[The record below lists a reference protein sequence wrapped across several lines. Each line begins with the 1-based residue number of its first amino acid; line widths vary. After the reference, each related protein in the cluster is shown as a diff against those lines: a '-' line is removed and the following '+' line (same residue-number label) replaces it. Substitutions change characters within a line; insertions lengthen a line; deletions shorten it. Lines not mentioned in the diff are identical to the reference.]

1 MSTSTGGPFAWTD
14 RKVREALGLALPSH
28 RPGPGAVVSAEEED
42 GSQHLFSGVSTDT
55 RTLAE
60 GDLFVALRGP
70 SFDGHQFLGAAA
82 SAGAAGAV
90 VERTSG
96 TPAPVASRY
105 FPMYEVADT
114 LEALG
119 ALAHY
124 RRRALGVPVVG
135 ITGSS
140 GKTTMKDLLT
150 AVLSTTHSVHATR
163 GNLNNRVG
171 VPLTLLATPDDAE
184 VVVVEM
190 GTSQAG
196 EIAALTGIAEPDVGV
211 VTTVSD
217 SHLEGLGDL
226 DGVLEEKLDL
236 LRGLRPGGISL
247 VGDEPASLPKRARS
261 LGNLTR
267 VAGLSEAADPQWRGE
282 LLDVDGHGRW
292 RVRIDAGTFRC
303 GMPGRHGVS
312 NALLALAGGDLL
324 GVPADRGFAVVEG
337 ARAPKLRG
345 EFLEIGDV
353 TVVVDCYNANP
364 QSTRAALEL
373 LSELPASGGRVAV
386 LGSMLELGPGSPEFH
401 RRVLEWAR
409 SLPLRLVVGVGDF
422 AQPAETIRRQDK
434 TAATGAPPGPEFVG
448 VDTPDDAWSILRP
461 RLEGGETVLLKA
473 SRGVALERL
482 LPSLLDAF
490 GPRRGRD

>member
-1 MSTSTGGPFAWTD
+1 MSGSAGVPFSWTD
-14 RKVREALGLALPSH
+14 RRVREALGLALPF
-28 RPGPGAVVSAEEED
+28 RTPGAAQEED
-42 GSQHLFSGVSTDT
+42 SSEHPFSGVSTDT
-55 RTLAE
+55 RTLGE
-60 GDLFVALRGP
+60 GELFVALRGP
-70 SFDGHQFLGAAA
+70 SFDGHTFLAAAA

-90 VERTSG
+90 VERTAG
-96 TPAPVASRY
+96 TPAPVASGY
-105 FPMYEVADT
+105 FPLYEVADT

-119 ALAHY
+119 ALARH
-124 RRRALGVPVVG
+124 RRRALRVPVVG

-171 VPLTLLATPDDAE
+171 VPLTLLATPNDAD

-190 GTSQAG
+190 GTSKAG
-196 EIAALTGIAEPDVGV
+196 EIAVLTGIAEPNIGV

-226 DGVLEEKLDL
+226 KGVLEEKLDL
-236 LRGLRPGGISL
+236 LRGLRPGGISV
-247 VGDEPASLPKRARS
+247 VGDEPDSLPKRARA
-261 LGNLTR
+261 LGTMAR

-282 LLDVDGHGRW
+282 LLDVDDQGRW
-292 RVRIDAGTFRC
+292 RVRIGAGTFRC
-303 GMPGRHGVS
+303 GMPGRHGVR

-324 GVPADRGFAVVEG
+324 GVPADRGFAALEG

-345 EFLEIGDV
+345 EFLELGNV

-373 LSELPASGGRVAV
+373 LSELPAPGGRVAV
-386 LGSMLELGPGSPEFH
+386 LGSMLELGHGSPGFH

-409 SLPLRLVVGVGDF
+409 SLPLRLVVGVGEF
-422 AQPAETIRRQDK
+422 AQPAEVIRRQDK
-434 TAATGAPPGPEFVG
+434 STATDVPTGPEFVG
-448 VDTPDDAWSILRP
+448 ADTTDQAWTILRP
-461 RLEGGETVLLKA
+461 RLEGGETILLKA

-482 LPSLLDAF
+482 LPGLLDAF
-490 GPRRGRD
+490 GPRGGRD